1 MVPYLFFIATVY
13 QYLKKVYQCF
23 LLLQGFCPLT
33 SEATTKEGL
42 DWIIQKLVTIC
53 ETYPQECE
61 LFQNILTEPCFS
73 KDVTQVEKVFWLLNN
88 YINGKFT
95 ENKRKQLCKFIGKT
109 VGCSIGFYTGIFFG
123 KHDYDLI
130 NVVNFS

>member
-1 MVPYLFFIATVY
+1 M
-13 QYLKKVYQCF
+13 
-23 LLLQGFCPLT
+23 
-33 SEATTKEGL
+33 
-42 DWIIQKLVTIC
+42 
-53 ETYPQECE
+53 
-61 LFQNILTEPCFS
+61 EPCLS

-123 KHDYDLI
+123 KHHYDLI